1 MYGVEGSILDATSQD
16 IYVYLY
22 VYTFVCSC
30 LDINPIDPDVLSDFL
45 TLLCVSSHRLNFT
58 ICSQFNPEW

>member
-30 LDINPIDPDVLSDFL
+30 LDINPIESDVLPDFL
-45 TLLCVSSHRLNFT
+45 AFSRIKENGNSVLL
-58 ICSQFNPEW
+58 